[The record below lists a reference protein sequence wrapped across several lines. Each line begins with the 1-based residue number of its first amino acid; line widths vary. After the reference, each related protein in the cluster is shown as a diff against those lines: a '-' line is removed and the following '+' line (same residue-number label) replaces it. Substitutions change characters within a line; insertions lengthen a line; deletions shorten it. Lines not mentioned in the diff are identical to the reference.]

1 MQFSRG
7 IGMKERYIQ
16 KVIRVDY
23 INLADALALES
34 LLRFDNNAIMNY
46 AIR

>member
-1 MQFSRG
+1 
-7 IGMKERYIQ
+7 MKERYIQ

-34 LLRFDNNAIMNY
+34 LLRFHNNAI
-46 AIR
+46 R